1 MVTKFIYFLKHVT
14 RKGLFM
20 NTVRQLTLGIAGFGT
35 VGGGLLQILEQNHTE
50 LLARSGCEFK
60 VKTVAVR
67 DTTRLRATAL
77 PAGAVLTTDLMSIA
91 DDPAID
97 IAVELMGGIEPP
109 LTFIRKALT
118 NGKHVVTANK
128 ALLAQHGPELL
139 RLAAEKGVFLMYEA
153 SVAGGIP
160 IIHTLKESLAGNRL
174 EAIEG
179 ILNGTSNFILSEMT
193 SNHKSFAVALASA
206 QELGYAEADPTLD
219 IDGHD
224 TAHKLVL
231 LIRLAWGLDYPY
243 KPMPVQGIRDMDS
256 MDIELARDFGYRI
269 KLLGQARMTPEG
281 LDAGVFPTLVS
292 YKYLLARVG
301 GPFNAVRLE
310 ANALGSLFLH
320 GQGAGALPT
329 GSAVMGDLL
338 AVARGAMPFN
348 SGYVEQSPP
357 PARILPPE
365 ESKSPYYV
373 RFTVTDRPGVIR
385 DITGAFADGN
395 VSIAQVMQKE
405 ERENGVP
412 LVFMLHEA
420 RAKDMQ
426 AALTAMAGF
435 SFMNLPAVA
444 YRVMG

>member
-1 MVTKFIYFLKHVT
+1 MNSV
-14 RKGLFM
+14 RK
-20 NTVRQLTLGIAGFGT
+20 LTLGIAGFGT
-35 VGGGLLQILEQNHTE
+35 VGGGLLQILEQNRNE
-50 LLARSGCEFK
+50 LLARSGCEFE

-67 DTTRLRATAL
+67 DTTRVRAVPL
-77 PAGAVLTTDLMSIA
+77 PTGTTLTTDLMSIA

-109 LTFIRKALT
+109 LSFIRRALS

-128 ALLAQHGPELL
+128 ALLAQHGPELM
-139 RLAAEKGVFLMYEA
+139 RLAAEKRVFLMYEA

-160 IIHTLKESLAGNRL
+160 IIHTLKESLAGNRV
-174 EAIEG
+174 EALEG
-179 ILNGTSNFILSEMT
+179 ILNGTSNFILSEMS
-193 SNHKSFAVALASA
+193 SNNKDFASALADA
-206 QELGYAEADPTLD
+206 QALGYAEADPTLD

-231 LIRLAWGLDYPY
+231 LIRLAWGLDYPL
-243 KPMPVQGIRDMDS
+243 KAIPVQGIRNLDS
-256 MDIELARDFGYRI
+256 MDIEFARDFGYRI

-281 LDAGVFPTLVS
+281 LDAGVFPTLVR

-338 AVARGAMPFN
+338 AIARGAMPFN

-357 PARILPPE
+357 PARMLPPE

-373 RFTVTDRPGVIR
+373 RFTVTDMPGVIR
-385 DITGAFADGN
+385 DITGTFADGN

-405 ERENGVP
+405 ERQYGVP

-420 RAKDMQ
+420 RARDMMAALDAMKDMR
-426 AALTAMAGF
+426 
-435 SFMNLPAVA
+435 FMNLPAVA
-444 YRVMG
+444 FRVMG